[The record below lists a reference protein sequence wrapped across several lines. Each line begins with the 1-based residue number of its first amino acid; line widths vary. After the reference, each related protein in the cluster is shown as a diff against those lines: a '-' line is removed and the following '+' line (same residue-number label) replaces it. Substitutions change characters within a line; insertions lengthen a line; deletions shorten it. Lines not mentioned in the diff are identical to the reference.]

1 MKKNSFFSVLL
12 FAAAIL
18 FTGASLTSCGSD
30 DDKSNPESSGSSEN
44 STSTKDGIIGWYCQ
58 KVYTSADFAS
68 YNATAEEYKH
78 KTNSREFYILFLES
92 EYDGESDYFAP
103 HYEYNP
109 DYVDPNPDPNS
120 YYFINTVP
128 NPSAWKNEFIHI
140 IDESTLAH
148 YRCMGIKKIG
158 TSSRDLLYQLNG
170 GTNIGML
177 AYYGSNPT
185 YYVYTREGDKITITQ
200 GKEKEV
206 FVIVDDGLLQNGGG
220 KWKKYN
226 PKQVH

>member
-1 MKKNSFFSVLL
+1 MKKYPLFDVLL
-12 FAAAIL
+12 FATAIL
-18 FTGASLTSCGSD
+18 FAGASLTSCGSD
-30 DDKSNPESSGSSEN
+30 DDKSNPESGGSSEN

-58 KVYTSADFAS
+58 KAYTSADFAS

-128 NPSAWKNEFIHI
+128 NPSAWKNEFIHL

-148 YRCMGIKKIG
+148 YRCMGIKKFG

-200 GKEKEV
+200 GQEKEV

-226 PKQVH
+226 PKQVY